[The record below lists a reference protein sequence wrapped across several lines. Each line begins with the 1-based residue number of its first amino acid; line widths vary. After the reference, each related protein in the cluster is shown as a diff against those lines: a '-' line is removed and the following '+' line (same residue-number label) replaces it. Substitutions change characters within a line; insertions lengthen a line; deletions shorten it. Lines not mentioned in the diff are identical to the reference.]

1 MAKRNI
7 GAVAQSFLGV
17 PAKADTTPK
26 TEEPKKVVPVEKP
39 KAEPKPIE
47 KKTMASFTAIF
58 ISDQQF
64 FLDFN
69 SSFKI

>member
-26 TEEPKKVVPVEKP
+26 TEESKKVVPVENRRQNLNP
-39 KAEPKPIE
+39 L
-47 KKTMASFTAIF
+47 KKR
-58 ISDQQF
+58 
-64 FLDFN
+64 LLKN
-69 SSFKI
+69 L